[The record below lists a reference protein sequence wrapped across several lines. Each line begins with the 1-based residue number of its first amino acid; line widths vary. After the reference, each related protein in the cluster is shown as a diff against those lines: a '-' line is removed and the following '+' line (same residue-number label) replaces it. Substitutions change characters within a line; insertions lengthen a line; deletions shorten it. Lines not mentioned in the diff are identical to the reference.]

1 MATSLKNA
9 AAGAT
14 KVVEAFL
21 QGRKAREGSRTDY
34 KPGARYETDGTNLIQ
49 WGSIIARKV
58 NGSIEITDAG
68 WRTKTTMAMLNAV
81 LYRAA
86 MNVQLYQKSHQ
97 WFLSTPDGAKPWNGK
112 AVVKLDGGSVLGNRK
127 KGGAGGWV
135 LQSANWIYAPGF
147 LKWVQH
153 GYATSSGKLKAKFAK
168 YVSITWASVPASV
181 SKGIAAGTIPY
192 RVVGENVHIDKP
204 GKSVRLNPLTKFEA
218 ARALKLARYHIGE
231 GKRRKGYPITA
242 AMSLGRAQGISEAVR
257 VFGPGKALSVA
268 RKISDRAEHVRGL
281 HLPNPLSRAEA
292 ARALRWAR
300 GEIGEGRRTFKDGL
314 VKIPAYSFGRAR
326 GVAGVV
332 RVMGPKAATA
342 VARKMGER
350 AERGFAAMKGVAHL
364 SNGLSCLKNLHTARE
379 RDNAARLIHRYWVKG
394 KAALVAGKMEQAA
407 HAYGALAAIRRLAQ
421 FAHAQRVAE
430 LAALRM
436 VFLKQN
442 ARDFSRYRKGGR

>member
-281 HLPNPLSRAEA
+281 HLPNSNNPLTVQEAKWSLHRSGRSLVRARRGTGNYA
-292 ARALRWAR
+292 PYLYGKAR
-300 GEIGEGRRTFKDGL
+300 G
-314 VKIPAYSFGRAR
+314 
-326 GVAGVV
+326 
-332 RVMGPKAATA
+332 RVQAVLEHGPKKT
-342 VARKMGER
+342 RKT
-350 AERGFAAMKGVAHL
+350 AERLAETIERDSSKLFP
-364 SNGLSCLKNLHTARE
+364 NPISCLKNLHTKAEQDR
-379 RDNAARLIHRYWVKG
+379 AIGWIHRYYRSG
-394 KAALVAGKMEQAA
+394 INALHQRSKEKAA
-407 HAYGALAAIRRLAQ
+407 HAYGALAAIRRLAKMERPV
-421 FAHAQRVAE
+421 AQRVANFASFRMDC
-430 LAALRM
+430 LRSAA
-436 VFLKQN
+436 KGQG
-442 ARDFSRYRKGGR
+442 RYRTKVVR